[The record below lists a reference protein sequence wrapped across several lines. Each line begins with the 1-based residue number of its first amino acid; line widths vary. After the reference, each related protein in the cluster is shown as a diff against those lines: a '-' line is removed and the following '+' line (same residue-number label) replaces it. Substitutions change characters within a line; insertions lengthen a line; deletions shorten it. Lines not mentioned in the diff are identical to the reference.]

1 MSGHITGPITIN
13 PRSIGVTKPLL
24 EISGLCLN
32 FRALKVLTDIHL
44 TIPEGQVVSV
54 IGPNGAGKTSLLNCI
69 SGRYRP
75 SAGSIR
81 FDGRELVA
89 MSAANRAALGISRTF
104 QNLALFRHMSVIDNI
119 LIGRHRRFRQNTLL
133 DGFFWGPSRR
143 AEIHAREEVEHLIDL
158 LEMQS
163 LRDKI
168 AGTLAYGQQK
178 KVELARALALS
189 PRLLLL
195 DEPMAGMTFTEKEDM
210 AKYILH
216 INRTMGTTIAMI
228 EHDMRVVMDLSEAV
242 TVLSFGQ
249 VIAHGT
255 PDEVIADPDV
265 QRSYLGA
272 DE

>member
-1 MSGHITGPITIN
+1 M
-13 PRSIGVTKPLL
+13 TKPLL
-24 EISGLCLN
+24 EINDLCLS
-32 FRALKVLTDIHL
+32 FRALKVLNNVSL
-44 TIPEGQVVSV
+44 TVPEGQVVSI

-69 SGRYRP
+69 SGRYKP
-75 SAGSIR
+75 SSGSIR
-81 FDGRELVA
+81 FDGRELTH
-89 MSAANRAALGISRTF
+89 MSAADRAALGISRTF

-133 DGFFWGPSRR
+133 DGIYWGPSRR
-143 AEIHAREEVEHLIDL
+143 AEIRAREEVEHLIDL
-158 LEMQS
+158 LEMQT

-178 KVELARALALS
+178 KVELARALALG

-228 EHDMRVVMDLSEAV
+228 EHDMRVVMDMSEDV

-249 VIAHGT
+249 VIARGT
-255 PDEVIADPDV
+255 PDEVIADPAV
-265 QRSYLGA
+265 QASYLGA
-272 DE
+272 SE